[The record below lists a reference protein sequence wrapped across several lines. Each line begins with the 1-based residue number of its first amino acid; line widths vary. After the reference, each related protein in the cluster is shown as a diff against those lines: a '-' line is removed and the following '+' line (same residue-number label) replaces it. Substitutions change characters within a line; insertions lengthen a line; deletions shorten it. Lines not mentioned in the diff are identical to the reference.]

1 MNANRYLGID
11 IGKNWF
17 HIVGL
22 DEHRKIVFRKKT
34 DRTHLIPTVTQLQA
48 TVIGMEACS
57 GSHYFAARLAEV
69 GHDVRQIPG
78 QFVKPYRKAQKND
91 FNDAEAIAEAVS
103 RGNMRFS
110 RVRTREELE
119 LQAFHRARER
129 IIREQVG
136 QNNQIRA
143 FLLEAGIAVPK
154 SASALEGRVVE
165 LLEGDDP
172 KISPRLRRLLHI
184 LWTRSKEIKIT
195 QRALNTELQNVAKE
209 SDACRRLLTIPGVGV
224 VTATALVSA
233 VGDGKQFRRGR
244 DLAAWIG
251 LVPRQLSTGGKA
263 KLLGITKGGN
273 PYVRRL
279 LVHGARSTLA
289 WGKLRDSRMLR
300 RFKELCNRVHPN
312 VAVVALANKLA
323 RVSWAILTK
332 EEIYSPA

>member
-1 MNANRYLGID
+1 MNSNRYLGVD

-22 DEHRKIVFRKKT
+22 DDHGKVVFRKKT
-34 DRTHLIPTVTQLQA
+34 DRAHLIPTITQLQA

-57 GSHYFAARLAEV
+57 GSHYFAARLTEV
-69 GHDVRQIPG
+69 GHIVRLIPG

-110 RVRTREELE
+110 RVRSREELE

-129 IIREQVG
+129 VVREAVG
-136 QNNQIRA
+136 QSNQIRA

-154 SASALEGRVVE
+154 SDLALGNRVAE
-165 LLEGDDP
+165 LLEREDP
-172 KISPRLRRLLHI
+172 KISPRLRRLLQI
-184 LWTRSKEIKIT
+184 LWTRSKEIKGT
-195 QRALNTELQNVAKE
+195 QRALNAELQIVAKE
-209 SDACRRLLTIPGVGV
+209 SDSCRRLLTIPGVGV

-233 VGDGKQFRRGR
+233 VGDAKQFRRGR

-263 KLLGITKGGN
+263 KLLGISKGGN
-273 PYVRRL
+273 PYLRRL

-300 RFKELCNRVHPN
+300 WFKELCARVHPN

>member
-1 MNANRYLGID
+1 MNADRYLGID

-22 DEHRKIVFRKKT
+22 DEQGKVVFRKKT
-34 DRTHLIPTVTQLQA
+34 DRAHLIQTVSQLSA
-48 TVIGMEACS
+48 KVIGMEACS

-69 GHDVRQIPG
+69 GHAVRLIPG

-110 RVRTREELE
+110 RVRSREELE

-129 IIREQVG
+129 VIRESVG
-136 QNNQIRA
+136 QSNQIRA

-154 SASALEGRVVE
+154 SESALQSRVVE
-165 LLEGDDP
+165 LLEGNDS
-172 KISPRLRRLLHI
+172 KISPRLLRLLHI
-184 LWTRSKEIKIT
+184 LWTRSKDIKDT
-195 QRALNTELQNVAKE
+195 QRALNSELQNVAKE
-209 SDACRRLLTIPGVGV
+209 SEPCRRLPTIPGVGI

-233 VGDGKQFRRGR
+233 VGDAKQFRRGR

-263 KLLGITKGGN
+263 KLLGVTKAGN
-273 PYVRRL
+273 PYLRRL

-289 WGKLRDSRMLR
+289 WGRLRDSRMLR
-300 RFKELCNRVHPN
+300 WFKELCKRVHPN
-312 VAVVALANKLA
+312 IAVVALANKLA

-332 EEIYSPA
+332 GDVYSPA